1 MSELRLTGDTD
12 KALGQF
18 LPAPY
23 VEKIVLYGNPVESD
37 TNNRFVVR
45 TNFMVPNDSE
55 TTIYN
60 SGVDSVKSAYKEQLE
75 DLHYYIMYFYV
86 NSDKASS
93 LTDDDPDG
101 VYNQRLPI
109 KYYDQII
116 NGDINPFRA
125 YYVYAQDLNDV
136 EPEGSY
142 SVSLASFDPLSSDS
156 PTVAFDEAGNEF
168 LNYAHDESI
177 YLPDAANWTD
187 TAELR
192 FIIFTSTETYED
204 VEANGDIEDPRM
216 LNIITGDISYETIY
230 QNSELGDPER
240 TRFVDTN
247 DEIYQEVPLL
257 DLGSV
262 PHKLTSVTQEDI
274 VNNFQQ
280 LLDQYSTQYN
290 SDTGFVI
297 MKKMMDNISVILNT
311 MADSPGILVSLQQL
325 VPTFPDKTPS
335 KPIGKFY
342 KSFRKRLFN
351 FNNSIKTGEILR
363 RKVVYDS
370 KIVDLRIAEDL
381 SLVLT
386 DYIEGE
392 LVDEVYRY
400 NQNELQGYETEEYQN
415 YLALLELADSYDQQ
429 AEESIEE
436 AQQLELEIE
445 GMQRGI
451 ADGITPE
458 YAIPG
463 VEAMIESRT
472 TQVQELYLQA
482 ETFELSAEEVREEA
496 QEMLDSGLARPPTAE
511 RFIYSSNLIKEFKS
525 DDLISH
531 IEPDQF
537 LSVNF
542 GYYFFD
548 YEKALLKTSN
558 ISKVFNVSKLEA
570 FGIPIPYQAFSL
582 VLAQVGRETSRVA
595 ASGNPTATPAGT
607 TLYQNEGRSDASI
620 MCEFDDVNF
629 PKPNRTLTLTN
640 PDTDYESRTVIYNSP
655 YDVEINS
662 PDKDFAASARRNTF
676 LLGGGLDWLNLT
688 RNQPYAPSETEVS
701 TYARVDDLNDGN
713 VSSLIVRPFADA
725 SNVGNGYGIG
735 QSTIENYRLL
745 MFQLLDYVWNR
756 QDNEYGQYVAEVY
769 IVDKTN
775 QMLSQ
780 LITDFT
786 SKYQALQVYL
796 EYAQE
801 LCAFNNNTQKFND
814 FFLEEITQIYG
825 NDVTNYPWINAPV
838 VLQMHLDLL
847 YDSYGGNLD
856 VIKQKAANLVLQISP
871 STGTLSNIED
881 VVELMAQ
888 INNNVYARYANEDSD
903 YYADPAEEK
912 INLYYED
919 LIFETSSSTTE

>member
-12 KALGQF
+12 KTLGQF

-136 EPEGSY
+136 APEGSY
-142 SVSLASFDPLSSDS
+142 SVSLNSFDPLSSDS

-177 YLPDAANWTD
+177 YLPNYDNWVDA
-187 TAELR
+187 AELR
-192 FIIFTSTETYED
+192 FIIFTSTKTYED
-204 VEANGDIEDPRM
+204 VEANGDIEDLRM

-262 PHKLTSVTQEDI
+262 PHKLASVTQDDI

-370 KIVDLRIAEDL
+370 KIIDLRTSENINLIGGEFIQGVEVPNFDLISTTANYVYAYNYDLLSRTDSLSNTATNTDEIL
-381 SLVLT
+381 SLSRTDSLSNTDETLSVEELT
-386 DYIEGE
+386 
-392 LVDEVYRY
+392 
-400 NQNELQGYETEEYQN
+400 
-415 YLALLELADSYDQQ
+415 QQ
-429 AEESIEE
+429 A
-436 AQQLELEIE
+436 
-445 GMQRGI
+445 
-451 ADGITPE
+451 
-458 YAIPG
+458 
-463 VEAMIESRT
+463 
-472 TQVQELYLQA
+472 QELYDQAAELDLQA
-482 ETFELSAEEVREEA
+482 AIAEGEGESPELVESLRSEAESLREEA
-496 QEMLDSGLARPPTAE
+496 ESLLSEAE
-511 RFIYSSNLIKEFKS
+511 VEAAEVTTPELVNNADRFIYSSNLIKEYKVTELTS
-525 DDLISH
+525 ELDPS
-531 IEPDQF
+531 EF
-537 LSVNF
+537 LTINF
-542 GYYFFD
+542 GYFFFD
-548 YEKALLKTSN
+548 YEKALKKTSN
-558 ISKVFNVSKLEA
+558 IAKVFNVSKLEA
-570 FGIPIPYQAFSL
+570 FGLPVSYRNFSL
-582 VLAQVGRETSRVA
+582 KLASVSRGELSVDD
-595 ASGNPTATPAGT
+595 GVVT
-607 TLYQNEGRSDASI
+607 SDAAIHCTFS
-620 MCEFDDVNF
+620 DVGY
-629 PKPNRTLTLTN
+629 PKTQRVYTEQASFENRENL
-640 PDTDYESRTVIYNSP
+640 YYSP
-655 YDVEINS
+655 YDVYNNADSGIEFTDLI
-662 PDKDFAASARRNTF
+662 DE
-676 LLGGGLDWLNLT
+676 
-688 RNQPYAPSETEVS
+688 QPYAPSNVELP
-701 TYARVDDLNDGN
+701 ARYGRINDLNDGV
-713 VSSLIVRPFADA
+713 VSILIVRPFTDV
-725 SNVGNGYGIG
+725 SNVNNGYGIG
-735 QSTIENYRLL
+735 ASGNSNYRLT
-745 MFQLLDYVWNR
+745 MFQVLDYIWNTEEN
-756 QDNEYGQYVAEVY
+756 QYGQYTAEIYV
-769 IVDKTN
+769 IDKTN
-775 QMLSQ
+775 KMLYD
-780 LITDFT
+780 LINDFY
-786 SKYQALQVYL
+786 SKFSDLEIYY

-801 LCAFNNNTQKFND
+801 ICAFNNNTQKFND
-814 FFLEEITQIYG
+814 FFLEEVEQIYG
-825 NDVTNYPWINAPV
+825 DDPSNYPWITAPIAYH
-838 VLQMHLDLL
+838 LHLDLL
-847 YDSYGGNLD
+847 YNLYDGNLD
-856 VIKQKAANLVLQISP
+856 VIKKKASDLSNQISP
-871 STGTLSNIED
+871 GQGTLTSLEAFLETMETIYND
-881 VVELMAQ
+881 VYRDYL
-888 INNNVYARYANEDSD
+888 NESSD
-903 YYADPAEEK
+903 DYVVRDEEK
-912 INLYYED
+912 INVYYENI
-919 LIFETSSSTTE
+919 IFETQTTTQYT